1 MIATLKPPGIPI
13 RFVLASN
20 GFDDSL
26 CCPVCACPHVHPAEV
41 MVEQGETKTRVCAE
55 QTRVTPTSR
64 SLSHRGSQ
72 IGLEFWCE
80 SGHAF
85 SYVLSFHKG
94 TTNIQLSAKPA
105 AHPMIR
111 QELWRD

>member
-1 MIATLKPPGIPI
+1 MVATLKPPGIPV

-20 GFDDSL
+20 GFNDAL
-26 CCPVCACPHVHPAEV
+26 CCPVCACPNVHPAEV
-41 MVEQGETKTRVCAE
+41 VVEQGQTKTRVSSE
-55 QTRVTPTSR
+55 QTRVTPTNR
-64 SLSHRGSQ
+64 GEHQRGSQ

>member
-1 MIATLKPPGIPI
+1 MNTVLKPPGIPF
-13 RFVLASN
+13 RFILANYGS
-20 GFDDSL
+20 DDSL
-26 CCPVCACPHVHPAEV
+26 CCPVCACQQVHPAEV
-41 MVEQGETKTRVCAE
+41 TVEQGQTKTRVTSE
-55 QTRVTPTSR
+55 QTRVTPTNR
-64 SLSHRGSQ
+64 GEHHRGSQ
-72 IGLEFWCE
+72 IALEFWCE

-94 TTNIQLSAKPA
+94 TTNIRLTTKPA